1 MRRSASRWSS
11 PPARSRTPNP
21 GSPERRRLKAE
32 ILGDVQGVGFRYF
45 AQSHARR
52 LGLEGYVRNR
62 YDGAVEVEAQ
72 GSADALERFLDLLR
86 QGPRAARVQ
95 DIVVY
100 WLPVRGDLGPFG
112 VRG

>member
-1 MRRSASRWSS
+1 L
-11 PPARSRTPNP
+11 PAK
-21 GSPERRRLKAE
+21 EQRRRLKAE

-45 AQSHARR
+45 AESHGRR

-72 GSADALERFLDLLR
+72 GSADALDRFLDLLR
-86 QGPRAARVQ
+86 QGPRMARVE
-95 DIVVY
+95 DVRVE

>member
-1 MRRSASRWSS
+1 L
-11 PPARSRTPNP
+11 P
-21 GSPERRRLKAE
+21 GKQQRRRLKAE
-32 ILGDVQGVGFRYF
+32 IVGDVQGVGFRYF

-62 YDGAVEVEAQ
+62 YDGAVEVEAE
-72 GSADALERFLDLLR
+72 GSSDALEGFLDLLR
-86 QGPRAARVQ
+86 KGPRAARVQ
-95 DIVVY
+95 DVAVD